1 MIESSIHNQTQDY
14 LQRNELLYI
23 YQLGFR
29 TNHSTDRC
37 LSRLTDMI
45 LNSTENGRHTGMIL
59 IDLQKAFD
67 TLDHNILEKMND
79 IGTLEVLFSIHWTM
93 CFRKQGLQSSSK
105 INITTFIVFAI
116 KTIFHK
122 PCQIVTHTCMWTTIA
137 LCANG
142 LLIISF
148 QFIVVKIKLIAFF
161 SVKKE
166 TLRSLT

>member
-1 MIESSIHNQTQDY
+1 MFKKEIKTEPKYYRSISLLLLISKVIESSIHNQTQDY

-37 LSRLTDMI
+37 LSRLTDMV

-93 CFRKQGLQSSSK
+93 CFRKQG
-105 INITTFIVFAI
+105 
-116 KTIFHK
+116 
-122 PCQIVTHTCMWTTIA
+122 P
-137 LCANG
+137 
-142 LLIISF
+142 
-148 QFIVVKIKLIAFF
+148 
-161 SVKKE
+161 
-166 TLRSLT
+166 